1 MGDRPSRLRLYPTVP
16 ARRAATIAADVGVV
30 ALVLLFAWFA
40 VSAHNA
46 MSELASLAT
55 GVEEAG
61 ESAQASLEAAAQRV
75 AGVPLVGDTLAQALR
90 EAGGQTGG
98 DAAELGR
105 SGRRDIE
112 YTADVLGWALFLIP
126 TLLLA
131 IGYLPNRWAQ
141 VTRLTS
147 AQRILGDGV
156 AADAH
161 PELVAMRAAFGLP
174 YSTLLRYTDD
184 PFGDLEVG
192 RYDALVEAAHE
203 EAGLAW
209 DPAPGARRRRRRRA

>member
-1 MGDRPSRLRLYPTVP
+1 MGARPSRMRLYPTAP
-16 ARRAATIAADVGVV
+16 ARRTATIAADAA
-30 ALVLLFAWFA
+30 ALALILLFAWFA
-40 VSAHNA
+40 ISAHNA

-55 GVEEAG
+55 GLEEAG

-75 AGVPLVGDTLAQALR
+75 DSVPLVGDTLAQALR
-90 EAGGQTGG
+90 DAGGQTGG

-112 YTADVLGWALFLIP
+112 HTANVLGWALFLIP

-141 VTRLTS
+141 VMRLTS

-161 PELVAMRAAFGLP
+161 PRLIAMRAAFGLP

-184 PFGDLEVG
+184 PFGDLEAG
-192 RYDALVEAAHE
+192 RYEALVEAAHE

-209 DPAPGARRRRRRRA
+209 DPGTGARRHRRH